1 MFSNSSIYIAA
12 AINILMSEK
21 LYNFFFLS
29 YIYLFEREK
38 ESMRGRGKGREDL
51 KPTLHW
57 EQSQTWGSISRP
69 GHHDLSW
76 NQESLLNQLYHSGA
90 PITFQLYNV

>member
-51 KPTLHW
+51 KPTLH
-57 EQSQTWGSISRP
+57 
-69 GHHDLSW
+69 
-76 NQESLLNQLYHSGA
+76 
-90 PITFQLYNV
+90 